1 MGRLWTL
8 TMPKTWRTPSIS
20 RAETT
25 ASPPVIS
32 MVILQSE
39 RSACSRSARS
49 LGRADPPSRPRSR
62 ARAAGGP
69 GLRGHVEERAVPV
82 GAVAGRAG
90 GPDRDLAARDRQH
103 QRPPARRTMRGHVGQ
118 GGRSC
123 PGTAPRPS
131 RPGALCWPRLV
142 RAGIKSQVG
151 TPGRFTRGTIVCS
164 ASACFET
171 LRGFFMAAKTV
182 ELVSYEKS
190 NRIAWITINNES
202 RMNALSTG
210 VMNGLYDSFEEV
222 DNDDDVLVAVLTGA
236 GGRAF
241 CAGADLRQLTER
253 DQAGGVGATANI
265 KNGLE
270 RPTKTLKP
278 IIAAVDGYALAGGM
292 QLSARCDF
300 RIATEK
306 STFGMPEPLRSLV
319 PINMMDTLELG
330 FVPLGNAL
338 WIILSGEH
346 LSAQEAHRI
355 GFVQWIVPDRD
366 AMMAEA
372 EKRAEILKLCAP
384 LAVQALKNGVHLHMN
399 PPTPPTG
406 VTLLEHLR
414 VVNGPW
420 YKKVDESE
428 DRLEGPKAFAEKRA
442 PNWKGR

>member
-1 MGRLWTL
+1 MAT
-8 TMPKTWRTPSIS
+8 KT
-20 RAETT
+20 
-25 ASPPVIS
+25 
-32 MVILQSE
+32 
-39 RSACSRSARS
+39 
-49 LGRADPPSRPRSR
+49 
-62 ARAAGGP
+62 
-69 GLRGHVEERAVPV
+69 
-82 GAVAGRAG
+82 
-90 GPDRDLAARDRQH
+90 
-103 QRPPARRTMRGHVGQ
+103 
-118 GGRSC
+118 
-123 PGTAPRPS
+123 
-131 RPGALCWPRLV
+131 
-142 RAGIKSQVG
+142 
-151 TPGRFTRGTIVCS
+151 F
-164 ASACFET
+164 
-171 LRGFFMAAKTV
+171 

-190 NRIAWITINNES
+190 NRIAWITINNEA

-210 VMNGLYDSFEEV
+210 VMNGLYDAFEEV
-222 DNDDDVLVAVLTGA
+222 DHDDEVLVAVLTGA

-253 DQAGGVGATANI
+253 DQAGGVGSQANI

-270 RPTKTLKP
+270 RPTRTLKP

-300 RIATEK
+300 RIATAK

-346 LSAQEAHRI
+346 LSAEEAHRI

-399 PPTPPTG
+399 PPTPPAG

-414 VVNGPW
+414 EVNGPW
-420 YKKVDESE
+420 YKRVDESE

>member
-1 MGRLWTL
+1 MAT
-8 TMPKTWRTPSIS
+8 KT
-20 RAETT
+20 
-25 ASPPVIS
+25 
-32 MVILQSE
+32 
-39 RSACSRSARS
+39 
-49 LGRADPPSRPRSR
+49 
-62 ARAAGGP
+62 
-69 GLRGHVEERAVPV
+69 
-82 GAVAGRAG
+82 
-90 GPDRDLAARDRQH
+90 
-103 QRPPARRTMRGHVGQ
+103 
-118 GGRSC
+118 
-123 PGTAPRPS
+123 
-131 RPGALCWPRLV
+131 
-142 RAGIKSQVG
+142 
-151 TPGRFTRGTIVCS
+151 F
-164 ASACFET
+164 
-171 LRGFFMAAKTV
+171 

-190 NRIAWITINNES
+190 NRIAWITINNEA

-210 VMNGLYDSFEEV
+210 VMNGLYDAFEEV
-222 DNDDDVLVAVLTGA
+222 DHDDDVLVAVLTGA
-236 GGRAF
+236 GGRSF

-253 DQAGGVGATANI
+253 DQAGGVGSQANI
-265 KNGLE
+265 KTGLE
-270 RPTKTLKP
+270 RPTRPLKP

-300 RIATEK
+300 RIATAK

-346 LSAQEAHRI
+346 LSAEEAHRI

-414 VVNGPW
+414 EVNGPW
-420 YKKVDESE
+420 YKRVDESE